1 MWNGKWGPRQVSG
14 SQERPS
20 HRAAGLLPAHCHGHG
35 WGSACPSRSS
45 PLVFPTRRFPLRGRV
60 SCHYLPVLTRQ
71 ARWDRQALLSPS
83 RPALNAAGR
92 SPQRDSDRGAGL
104 SQRSHLQPLRSPPL
118 HRGNRGSVRLGKKF
132 VTMLR
137 TRPRPHSPSRTCWLP
152 ADSEEGLIVRGP
164 TPGVSAPS
172 RVPARRSGT
181 WKPHVR
187 GGGRVALRA

>member
-60 SCHYLPVLTRQ
+60 SCHYLPALARQ

-83 RPALNAAGR
+83 RPASFCLHSMRQDEAPRGTPIGVLGCPGGVTC
-92 SPQRDSDRGAGL
+92 SLCDR
-104 SQRSHLQPLRSPPL
+104 PLYT
-118 HRGNRGSVRLGKKF
+118 G
-132 VTMLR
+132 
-137 TRPRPHSPSRTCWLP
+137 
-152 ADSEEGLIVRGP
+152 EE
-164 TPGVSAPS
+164 TEAQ
-172 RVPARRSGT
+172 
-181 WKPHVR
+181 
-187 GGGRVALRA
+187 